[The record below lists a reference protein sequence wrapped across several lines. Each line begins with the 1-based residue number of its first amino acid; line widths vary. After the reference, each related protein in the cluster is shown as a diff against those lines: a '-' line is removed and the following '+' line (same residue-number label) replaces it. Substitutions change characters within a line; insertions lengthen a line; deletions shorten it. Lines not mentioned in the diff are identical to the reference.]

1 MTSPTASSV
10 TCGRGVAVPVGMGEI
25 KGDVGRRK
33 GDGRMVET
41 SGDWGRGIEDRVAE
55 GRIGGEDLPALQA
68 VKARRV
74 MNKHIDK
81 YLFFIINLNF
91 QLHLPD
97 GF

>member
-1 MTSPTASSV
+1 MRV
-10 TCGRGVAVPVGMGEI
+10 V
-25 KGDVGRRK
+25 RR
-33 GDGRMVET
+33 
-41 SGDWGRGIEDRVAE
+41 RVLPAQ
-55 GRIGGEDLPALQA
+55 EDLPALQA

-97 GF
+97 GFQQRPALFEARFAQVAQA